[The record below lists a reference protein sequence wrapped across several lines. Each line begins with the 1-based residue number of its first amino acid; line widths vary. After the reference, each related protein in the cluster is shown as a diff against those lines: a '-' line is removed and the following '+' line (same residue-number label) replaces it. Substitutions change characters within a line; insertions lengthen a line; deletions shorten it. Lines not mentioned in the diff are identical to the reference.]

1 MGTMNQLESTQRK
14 VTGMIGVAENIFC
27 KERLKE
33 RRKPTKQ
40 QQQTKTMHKSHFQIL
55 KINCKVEDW
64 SVSIVDTTRRN
75 NFTLE
80 QRLILFLVGAAIFK
94 HWERYFTEDVETL
107 LEGVLKQLDRCRK

>member
-1 MGTMNQLESTQRK
+1 M
-14 VTGMIGVAENIFC
+14 
-27 KERLKE
+27 
-33 RRKPTKQ
+33 
-40 QQQTKTMHKSHFQIL
+40 
-55 KINCKVEDW
+55 
-64 SVSIVDTTRRN
+64 SIVDTTRRN